1 MPCTDS
7 RDNDNTELYTEIGRL
22 REENA
27 KVSAIACAALRA
39 LDGNNMLEEIDYEE
53 AGVTRL
59 GTVEWFEKHKLADK
73 RRKLKEAKD
82 KARAEAVLAA
92 RRSGL
97 NKLSPLERQALGLAS
112 GEED

>member
-7 RDNDNTELYTEIGRL
+7 RDNDNTDLYTEIGRL

-39 LDGNNMLEEIDYEE
+39 LDENNMLEEIDYEE
-53 AGVTRL
+53 AGITRL
-59 GTVEWFEKHKLADK
+59 GTVEWLEKHKLADK
-73 RRKLKEAKD
+73 RRKEKEEKD
-82 KARAEAVLAA
+82 RRRADAVLSA

-97 NKLSPLERQALGLAS
+97 SKLSPLEREALGLSS
-112 GEED
+112 GEKD

>member
-1 MPCTDS
+1 MPCLDS

-39 LDGNNMLEEIDYEE
+39 LDGNNMLEEIDYDE

-59 GTVEWFEKHKLADK
+59 ETVEWFEKHKLADK
-73 RRKLKEAKD
+73 RRKAKEEED
-82 KARAEAVLAA
+82 RRRADAVLAA

-97 NKLSPLERQALGLAS
+97 GKLSTFERQALGLDS
-112 GEED
+112 EKD